1 MTDDATTTS
10 TTPSTRMRV
19 VVVARDG
26 DYRLLIADCL
36 AGHGYDV
43 VQAADR
49 AEALQLLEA
58 AHTDAVVAD
67 VQATGAFA
75 PLAGHEDVP
84 VVIIASKPTAAALRG
99 LRMRAVEVLV
109 KPVSPDRLVQ
119 VVALAASS
127 VSRTGTYSR
136 ASFGKSTSR
145 SAAMQALLAQVERLR
160 DADCPVLI
168 LGETGTGKTVLA
180 RRIHAIGA
188 RSGGPFVDL
197 NCAGLTP
204 ELVESELFGHER
216 GSFTGA
222 HAAKQ
227 GLFDAANDGTLF
239 LDEIGDI
246 DLRVQPRV
254 LKVLE
259 EKRFRRMGDV
269 RERLVDVRL
278 IAATHQD
285 LLGCVASKTFR
296 ADLYYRISTIRL
308 TVPPLRERREDIV
321 PLALEMLDRGGHT
334 SVTLSRDAEQ
344 RLLEYPWP
352 GNIREL
358 KNVIES
364 STLLAGGTTLTASD
378 LRFDVPVPPSER
390 ALPIAAARSP
400 SARFPVAESSSRLLA
415 ADATDATRAEIERA
429 HIRLALT
436 AENGRVEA
444 AARRLGIPRSTLY
457 WKLKR
462 YGLRPSGEEAN
473 APLVAQQSS
482 E

>member
-1 MTDDATTTS
+1 
-10 TTPSTRMRV
+10 
-19 VVVARDG
+19 
-26 DYRLLIADCL
+26 
-36 AGHGYDV
+36 
-43 VQAADR
+43 
-49 AEALQLLEA
+49 
-58 AHTDAVVAD
+58 
-67 VQATGAFA
+67 
-75 PLAGHEDVP
+75 
-84 VVIIASKPTAAALRG
+84 
-99 LRMRAVEVLV
+99 MRAVDVLV
-109 KPVSPDRLVQ
+109 KPVTSERLVD
-119 VVALAASS
+119 VVAMAASS
-127 VSRTGTYSR
+127 ASRTGTYTR
-136 ASFGKSTSR
+136 ASFGRHTSR
-145 SAAMQALLAQVERLR
+145 SAAMQLLLAQVERLR

-188 RSGGPFVDL
+188 RSEGPFVDL

-222 HAAKQ
+222 HATKQ

-246 DLRVQPRV
+246 DLRVQPRI

-269 RERLVDVRL
+269 RERRVDVRL
-278 IAATHQD
+278 VAATHQD
-285 LLGCVASKTFR
+285 LLGCVANKTFR

-334 SVTLSRDAEQ
+334 GVTLSRDAEQ

-364 STLLAGGTTLTASD
+364 STLLAPGTTLTADD
-378 LRFDVPVPPSER
+378 LRFDIPVPPSER
-390 ALPIAAARSP
+390 ALPVARTPPP
-400 SARFPVAESSSRLLA
+400 SARLPAAESSNRLLA
-415 ADATDATRAEIERA
+415 AEASDATRAEIERA
-429 HIRLALT
+429 HIRLALN

-444 AARRLGIPRSTLY
+444 AARRLGIARSTLY

-462 YGLRPSGEEAN
+462 YGLRPSGEEAS
-473 APLVAQQSS
+473 APLAAPPPTD
-482 E
+482 